1 MDIALKGFQRK
12 KFVRIYRK
20 TGCFPGLVERGVVFV
35 AKPPKCYKGA
45 ARSTQVDFISD
56 KAARG
61 SVQKS
66 MESNNWGCIEV
77 KSS

>member
-45 ARSTQVDFISD
+45 ARRLLGVQYK
-56 KAARG
+56 KAWSPTIG
-61 SVQKS
+61 V
-66 MESNNWGCIEV
+66 V
-77 KSS
+77 